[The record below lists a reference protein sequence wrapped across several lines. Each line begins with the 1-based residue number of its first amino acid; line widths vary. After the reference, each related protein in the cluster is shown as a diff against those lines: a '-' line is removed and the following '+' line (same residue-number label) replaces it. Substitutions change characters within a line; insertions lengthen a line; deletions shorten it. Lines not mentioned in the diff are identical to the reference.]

1 MIKLVNS
8 TFINETETK
17 QALCN
22 FIMASEKLSMGDQCA
37 QFEAQF
43 ADWQGSK
50 YALLV
55 NSGSSAN
62 LLLVQAMLNSGKWT
76 RGDKIGVSAVTWST
90 NVMPIIQLGLRPVLI
105 DVDIYSLNITE
116 KTVAKAHDECELKG
130 LFITNCLGLSPD
142 LPVITDYCAQNSIEM
157 IEDNCESMGSSL
169 AGKKTGNFGC
179 GASFSLFVGHH
190 LSAIEGGIICTDDEE
205 FFHHLIIARA
215 HGWTRNL
222 PETQKATLL
231 EKHNIEPFYEP
242 YFFVESGFNL
252 RPTEITGFLG
262 KNQLPYLDMIVS
274 ERQRNYRLAKTLF
287 SKQGA
292 LLQIRD
298 ESMETI
304 SSFALPF
311 LCRDSQTKDEFLAKC
326 NKLEIDTR
334 PMIAGSIARQP
345 FMSHCTWEHAGLTG
359 ADFIHENYFY
369 IGNHEGFGADEYQA
383 LEALLA

>member
-22 FIMASEKLSMGDQCA
+22 FIMASEKLSMGDQCTE
-37 QFEAQF
+37 FEAQF

-105 DVDIYSLNITE
+105 DVDIHSLNITE

-142 LPVITDYCAQNSIEM
+142 LPAITDYCAQNSIEM

-169 AGKKTGNFGC
+169 AGIKTGNFGC

-190 LSAIEGGIICTDDEE
+190 LSAIEGGIVCTDDEE

-274 ERQRNYRLAKTLF
+274 KRQRNYRLAKTLF
-287 SKQGA
+287 SKQEA

-298 ESMETI
+298 ASMETI

-311 LCRDSQTKDEFLAKC
+311 LCRDSQTKDKFLAKC
-326 NKLEIDTR
+326 YKLEIDTR
-334 PMIAGSIARQP
+334 PMIAGSLARQP

-359 ADFIHENYFY
+359 ADFIHKNYFY